1 MSDPFGAR
9 STLET
14 PLGSRTIHRLD
25 ALASAGDVER
35 LPYCIKVLL
44 ESCLRH
50 CDGRIVT
57 EECSTCRGEGHVTNE
72 RTLQIKVPPGV
83 DSGSQLRI
91 TGEGEAGP
99 LGGPAGDL
107 YVVLRAKEHALFR
120 RDGTHLF
127 CEIPV
132 SVPQATLG
140 ATLAF
145 LSSRYL
151 LRDWIQTKFGD
162 KLATINKGVE
172 KDGAFYLFSLRLIP
186 VFPFFL
192 INLLMGLTPMSVSRY
207 YITSQ
212 IGMLPGTAVFLNAG
226 TQLAE
231 IDSLSGIVSPSVLL
245 SFALLGIFPIVAK
258 WLMGKFRSA
267 PVAE

>member
-1 MSDPFGAR
+1 MKVILCFACLSILVVYIEKLMVCIENLEEVSMSKKMILGIVLVITIVLLGVNFGQYL
-9 STLET
+9 TLENAKAQQAVLNDYIESNFIAAAAIYFVAYVMIT
-14 PLGSRTIHRLD
+14 AFSIPGAAVVTLLGA
-25 ALASAGDVER
+25 ALFGFWNSLLLVSFASA
-35 LPYCIKVLL
+35 I
-44 ESCLRH
+44 
-50 CDGRIVT
+50 
-57 EECSTCRGEGHVTNE
+57 
-72 RTLQIKVPPGV
+72 
-83 DSGSQLRI
+83 
-91 TGEGEAGP
+91 
-99 LGGPAGDL
+99 
-107 YVVLRAKEHALFR
+107 
-120 RDGTHLF
+120 
-127 CEIPV
+127 
-132 SVPQATLG
+132 G

-245 SFALLGIFPIVAK
+245 SFALLGVFPIIAK
-258 WLMGKFRSA
+258 WLMNKFRSA